1 MAIANLTLPSF
12 PVFTLDDSTTISTR
26 WKKYKRTFE
35 NLVVALNVTD
45 DRQKKALW
53 LNYIG
58 EEAYR
63 VYENLTFGTEDE
75 KYEAV
80 ITLLD
85 GHFAPKS
92 NISYERYL
100 FWNFK
105 QNSDERIQQFYIR
118 VKQQALKCDFGDTN
132 SEIKQQLILATN
144 SHKLR
149 RCCFRNPD
157 IKLENILTYA
167 KTLKDAESQAEEI
180 EKMSKDVEDVN
191 FTRKSNKQNKADEE
205 AKEIGKSGYFGRKSS
220 QDSTQKTCFRCGS
233 GYPHT
238 AQHPA
243 IGKTYN
249 HCH

>member
-1 MAIANLTLPSF
+1 M
-12 PVFTLDDSTTISTR
+12 
-26 WKKYKRTFE
+26 
-35 NLVVALNVTD
+35 
-45 DRQKKALW
+45 
-53 LNYIG
+53 
-58 EEAYR
+58 
-63 VYENLTFGTEDE
+63 TFGTEDE

-100 FWNFK
+100 FRNFK

-191 FTRKSNKQNKADEE
+191 FTRKSKKQNKADEG
-205 AKEIGKSGYFGRKSS
+205 AKETGKSGYFGRKSC
-220 QDSTQKTCFRCGS
+220 QDSTQKTCFRCGG
-233 GYPHT
+233 GYLHT
-238 AQHPA
+238 AQCPA
-243 IGKTYN
+243 IGKTCN
-249 HCH
+249 HCHKKSHFERFANKCLGLIRVMGNR